1 MNSITLDKTTS
12 RNYTI
17 VVSYISI
24 FVGITGFTI
33 SMLNDSH
40 KNDEKTMST
49 VIFMV
54 IAFVEIMG
62 AVLVLSIWQRRR
74 VENRTLKE
82 VQCSIVLGGLMIF
95 MGIFFVEDGLRLFVY
110 GHLSSGGRQLRLLAS
125 CFSAISG
132 YNS

>member
-1 MNSITLDKTTS
+1 MMEIFTIDKTS
-12 RNYTI
+12 ARNYTI
-17 VVSYISI
+17 AIGYISI

-62 AVLVLSIWQRRR
+62 AVLVLSIWQRSR
-74 VENRTLKE
+74 VENRRLKE

-95 MGIFFVEDGLRLFVY
+95 MGIFFVEDGLRQFVY
-110 GHLSSGGRQLRLLAS
+110 GHLSNDGRRLRLLAS
-125 CFSAISG
+125 CFAAVSG
-132 YNS
+132 